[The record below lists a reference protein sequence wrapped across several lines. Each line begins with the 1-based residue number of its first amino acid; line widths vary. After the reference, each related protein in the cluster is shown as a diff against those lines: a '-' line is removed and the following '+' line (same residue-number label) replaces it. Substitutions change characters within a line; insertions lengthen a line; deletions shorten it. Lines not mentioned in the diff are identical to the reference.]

1 VQSIQSTLNVFFRD
15 RKFPALLLLGFASGL
30 PLFLTSKTLQAWMT
44 VENVDL
50 KVISWFS
57 VVALPYSLKF
67 VWSPVMDRFIPPILG
82 RRRGWLL
89 ITQIA
94 LVPLIAI
101 IALQN
106 PSPNNPQAIQILAF
120 AALAVSFFS
129 ASQDIAGDAY
139 RTDVLRVQEREAG
152 ASLWVLGYRLA
163 LAVTFFLALRLVVGL
178 EFLKIAHPWQ
188 WVYLLMAVLMAVGLM
203 TTLWAPDPP
212 MDNLQ
217 PPTAPINW
225 KDGLF
230 LLVGIGVIAGIV
242 ELAIQGKALWIPW
255 IVLGLLVLWVVI
267 SILMP
272 QSNLEDIQEQHLP
285 QTLQEAVF
293 QPFQEF
299 VQRKGVVSACLVLV
313 FILLY
318 KLGDSLVG
326 NMATPFL
333 LAQGFSK
340 ELVADVQG
348 LMGFFATTTGVFLG
362 GIVLTKVGMNR
373 SLWIFGVLQLLSNFG
388 YYALSLSGQSSQLMV
403 IAINIEN
410 ICAGFVTVAT
420 VAYFMSLCD
429 KRFTTTQFALFS
441 SLMAISRDV
450 LATPAGQI
458 VEVTGWPNFFLL
470 TIAAAVPGLLM
481 LPYIAPWNQ
490 KPPTMPRPGLKM
502 EL

>member
-1 VQSIQSTLNVFFRD
+1 MQNIQSLVDAFFRS

-44 VENVDL
+44 VEKVDL

-57 VVALPYSLKF
+57 LVALPYSLKF
-67 VWSPVMDRFIPPILG
+67 VWSPVMDRFVPPFLG

-106 PSPNNPQAIQILAF
+106 PSPDNPQAIQILAF

-139 RTDVLRVQEREAG
+139 RTDVLQVQEREAG

-163 LAVTFFLALRLVVGL
+163 LAVAFFLVLRLVAGFESL
-178 EFLKIAHPWQ
+178 QLANPWQ
-188 WVYLLMAVLMAVGLM
+188 WVYMLMAVLMAVGLA

-212 MDNLQ
+212 RDQTSQ
-217 PPTAPINW
+217 PVTPLSW

-230 LLVGIGVIAGIV
+230 LLMGVGVIAGMV
-242 ELAIQGKALWIPW
+242 QLAIQGLSLWIPW
-255 IVLGLLVLWVVI
+255 IVLGILALWVTV

-272 QSNLEDIQEQHLP
+272 QSNLENVHDQHLP
-285 QTLQEAVF
+285 RTLQEAVF

-299 VQRKGVVSACLVLV
+299 VQRKGIFSACMVLV

-333 LAQGFSK
+333 LAQGFNK
-340 ELVADVQG
+340 ELIADVQG

-373 SLWIFGVLQLLSNFG
+373 ALWIFGVLQLLSNFG
-388 YYALSLSGQSSQLMV
+388 YYALSLSGQNRQLMV
-403 IAINIEN
+403 IAINVEN
-410 ICAGFVTVAT
+410 VCAGFVTVAT

-458 VEVTGWPNFFLL
+458 VEATGWPNFFLL

-502 EL
+502 EV